1 MTFGSSLSLKQRLIL
16 TTGFLVVASVLAVST
31 LNFLTVR
38 NAAVQSLT
46 QNAAQL
52 SEARVSG
59 IAEWV
64 KTRSD
69 IALSMLPATRLDDPL
84 PALTQAV
91 VSGGFDTTYI
101 GYADGTAI
109 FSTPQ
114 NLPPGWN
121 PTARPWYRLAASGNG
136 VVLTEPYVDAG
147 SGRLVMTFAVASRQ
161 GASVSAV
168 AAADV
173 FMDVVANS
181 VTSIAPT
188 PSSYAFIVSSAG
200 KVLVHKN
207 LELVLKEVADMAPGL
222 SAASIQQIAQ
232 SAALKNVSLDGVG
245 HLLSARAI
253 PGTDWWLVIAL
264 HEAEAMAGVRQLL
277 TGSLIGG
284 LLVALASVLICAGVV
299 ARALARLGRLE
310 QAMHDVASGEGD
322 LTKRLN
328 ATGSD
333 ELARI
338 AAAFNEFVDK
348 IQSTLLRIRE
358 TSDSVNV
365 AAREIAAG
373 NHDLSART
381 EQTASNL
388 EETASTMEEMISGV
402 TQSAQ
407 TATEANQIAAAAA
420 KSASRGG
427 EVVAD
432 VVRSMDDITSR
443 SRRIND
449 IIAVIDGIAFQTNIL
464 ALNAAVEAARAG
476 EQGRGFAV
484 VASEVRSLAQ
494 RSGDAA
500 KEIKGLIEG
509 SVQAVE
515 TGSSLVN
522 QTGDVMKTIVQDVQ
536 KVAHLMNQVAMAANE
551 QRQGISQIGDAVTNL
566 DQMTQQNAA
575 LVEESASAATALS
588 EQADNLAATVAQFKI

>member
-1 MTFGSSLSLKQRLIL
+1 MSIWTSLSLKQRLIW
-16 TTGFLVVASVLAVST
+16 TTGALVALSVLAVST
-31 LNFLTVR
+31 LNFFTVR
-38 NAAVQSLT
+38 NAAMQSLT
-46 QNAAQL
+46 QSTAAL

-69 IALSMLPATRLDDPL
+69 ITQAMLPATAVGDPM

-101 GYADGTAI
+101 GYANRTAI

-114 NLPPGWN
+114 NLPPDWD
-121 PTARPWYRLAASGNG
+121 PTGRPWYRQAAAGNG

-147 SGRLVMTFAVASRQ
+147 SGRLVMTFAVAARE
-161 GASVSAV
+161 GGTVRAV
-168 AAADV
+168 AASDV

-181 VTSIAPT
+181 VTAIAPT
-188 PSSYAFIVSSAG
+188 PSSYAFVVSSAG

-207 LELVLKEVADMAPGL
+207 LDLVLKDVAEISRDL
-222 SAASIQQIAQ
+222 SGSRVQQIAQ
-232 SAALKNVSLDGVG
+232 DGGLVPVSIDGVG
-245 HLLSARAI
+245 RLINVRPIA
-253 PGTDWWLVIAL
+253 GTDWWLVIAL
-264 HEAEAMAGVRQLL
+264 HEGEAMAGVRQLL
-277 TGSLIGG
+277 TSSLVAG
-284 LLVALASVLICAGVV
+284 LLVALASVLVCAAVV
-299 ARALARLGRLE
+299 VRSLTRLGRLE
-310 QAMHDVASGEGD
+310 KAMLDVASGEGD

-328 ATGSD
+328 ADGSD

-338 AAAFNEFVDK
+338 AAAFNEFVAK
-348 IQSTLLRIRE
+348 IQSTLRLIRE

-365 AAREIAAG
+365 AAREIASG

-381 EQTASNL
+381 EQTASSL
-388 EETASTMEEMISGV
+388 EETASTMEEMISAV
-402 TQSAQ
+402 TQSAE

-420 KSASRGG
+420 QSAARGG
-427 EVVAD
+427 EVVAE
-432 VVRSMDDITSR
+432 VVRSMDDITHR

-484 VASEVRSLAQ
+484 VASEVRTLAQ
-494 RSGDAA
+494 RSGEAA

-515 TGSSLVN
+515 NGSVLVN
-522 QTGDVMKTIVQDVQ
+522 QTGEVMQAIVTDVQ
-536 KVAHLMNQVAMAANE
+536 KVAHLMNQVALAANE
-551 QRQGISQIGDAVTNL
+551 QRQGISQIGDAVTHL

-575 LVEESASAATALS
+575 LVEESAAAATALS
-588 EQADNLAATVAQFKI
+588 EQADSLAATVAQFKI

>member
-1 MTFGSSLSLKQRLIL
+1 MKQRLIW
-16 TTGFLVVASVLAVST
+16 TTGALVALSVLAVST
-31 LNFLTVR
+31 LNFFTVR
-38 NAAVQSLT
+38 NAAMESLT
-46 QNAAQL
+46 QSTAAL

-69 IALSMLPATRLDDPL
+69 ITQAMLPATAVDDPL

-101 GYADGTAI
+101 GYANRTAI

-114 NLPPGWN
+114 NLPPDWD
-121 PTARPWYRLAASGNG
+121 PTGRPWYRQAAAGNG

-147 SGRLVMTFAVASRQ
+147 SGRLVMTFAVAAREG
-161 GASVSAV
+161 GAVRAV
-168 AAADV
+168 AASDV

-181 VTSIAPT
+181 VTAIAPT
-188 PSSYAFIVSSAG
+188 PSSYAFVVSSAG

-207 LELVLKEVADMAPGL
+207 LDLVLKDVAEISRDL
-222 SAASIQQIAQ
+222 SGPRVQQIAQ
-232 SAALKNVSLDGVG
+232 DGGLVPVSIDGVG
-245 HLLSARAI
+245 RLISARPIA
-253 PGTDWWLVIAL
+253 GTDWWLVIAL
-264 HEAEAMAGVRQLL
+264 HGGEAMAGVRQLL
-277 TGSLIGG
+277 TSSLVAG
-284 LLVALASVLICAGVV
+284 LLVALASVLVCAAVV
-299 ARALARLGRLE
+299 VRSLTRLGRLE
-310 QAMHDVASGEGD
+310 KAMLDVASGEGD

-328 ATGSD
+328 ADGSD

-338 AAAFNEFVDK
+338 AAAFNEFVAK
-348 IQSTLLRIRE
+348 IQGTLRVIRE

-365 AAREIAAG
+365 AAREIASG

-381 EQTASNL
+381 EQTASSL
-388 EETASTMEEMISGV
+388 EETASTMEEMISAV
-402 TQSAQ
+402 TQSAD

-420 KSASRGG
+420 QSAARGG
-427 EVVAD
+427 EVVSE
-432 VVRSMDDITSR
+432 VVRSMDDITHR

-484 VASEVRSLAQ
+484 VASEVRTLAQ
-494 RSGDAA
+494 RSGEAA

-515 TGSSLVN
+515 NGSVLVN
-522 QTGDVMKTIVQDVQ
+522 QTGEVMQAIVTDVQ
-536 KVAHLMNQVAMAANE
+536 KVAHLMNQVALAANE

-575 LVEESASAATALS
+575 LVEESAAAATALS
-588 EQADNLAATVAQFKI
+588 EQADSLAATVAQFKI

>member
-1 MTFGSSLSLKQRLIL
+1 MSSWTSLSLKQRLIW
-16 TTGFLVVASVLAVST
+16 TTGALVALSVLAVST
-31 LNFLTVR
+31 LNFFTVR
-38 NAAVQSLT
+38 NAAMQSLT
-46 QNAAQL
+46 QSTAAL

-69 IALSMLPATRLDDPL
+69 ITQAMLPATAVDDPL

-101 GYADGTAI
+101 GYANRTAI

-114 NLPPGWN
+114 NLPPDWD
-121 PTARPWYRLAASGNG
+121 PTGRPWYRQAAAGNG

-147 SGRLVMTFAVASRQ
+147 SGRLVMTFAVAAREG
-161 GASVSAV
+161 GAVRAV
-168 AAADV
+168 AASDV

-181 VTSIAPT
+181 VTAIAPT
-188 PSSYAFIVSSAG
+188 PSSYAFVVSSAG

-207 LELVLKEVADMAPGL
+207 LELVLKDVAEISRDL
-222 SAASIQQIAQ
+222 SGPRVQQIAQ
-232 SAALKNVSLDGVG
+232 DGGLVPVSIDGVG
-245 HLLSARAI
+245 RLISARPIA
-253 PGTDWWLVIAL
+253 GTDWWLVIAL
-264 HEAEAMAGVRQLL
+264 HGGEAMAGVRQLL
-277 TGSLIGG
+277 TSSLVAG
-284 LLVALASVLICAGVV
+284 LLVALASVLVCAAVV
-299 ARALARLGRLE
+299 VRSLTRLGRLE
-310 QAMHDVASGEGD
+310 KAMLDVASGEGD

-328 ATGSD
+328 ADGSD

-338 AAAFNEFVDK
+338 AAAFNEFVAK
-348 IQSTLLRIRE
+348 IQGTLRVIRE

-365 AAREIAAG
+365 AAREIASG

-381 EQTASNL
+381 EQTASSL
-388 EETASTMEEMISGV
+388 EETASTMEEMISAV
-402 TQSAQ
+402 TQSAD

-420 KSASRGG
+420 QSAARGG
-427 EVVAD
+427 EVVAE
-432 VVRSMDDITSR
+432 VVRSMDDITHR

-484 VASEVRSLAQ
+484 VASEVRTLAQ
-494 RSGDAA
+494 RSGEAA

-515 TGSSLVN
+515 NGSVLVN
-522 QTGDVMKTIVQDVQ
+522 QTGEVMQAIVTDVQ
-536 KVAHLMNQVAMAANE
+536 KVAHLMNQVALAANE

-575 LVEESASAATALS
+575 LVEESAAAATALS
-588 EQADNLAATVAQFKI
+588 EQADSLAATVAQFKI

>member
-1 MTFGSSLSLKQRLIL
+1 MTLGSSFSLKQRLIL
-16 TTGFLVVASVLAVST
+16 TTGFLVVISVMAVST
-31 LNFLTVR
+31 LNFFTVR
-38 NAAVQSLT
+38 NAAVQTLT
-46 QNAAQL
+46 QNTAQL

-64 KTRSD
+64 KSRSD
-69 IALSMLPATRLDDPL
+69 VTLAMLPATRVDDPL
-84 PALTQAV
+84 SALTQAV

-147 SGRLVMTFAVASRQ
+147 SGRLVMTFAVADRQ
-161 GASVSAV
+161 ATSVRAV
-168 AAADV
+168 AASDV
-173 FMDVVANS
+173 FMDVVASS
-181 VTSIAPT
+181 VTSISPT
-188 PSSYAFIVSSAG
+188 PSSYAFIVSTAG

-207 LELVLKEVADMAPGL
+207 LDLVLKEVSEMAPGL
-222 SAASIQQIAQ
+222 SAAGIQQIAQ
-232 SAALKNVSLDGVG
+232 SASLKNVTLDGVS

-264 HEAEAMAGVRQLL
+264 NEAEALSGVRQLL
-277 TGSLIGG
+277 TSSLIGG

-299 ARALARLGRLE
+299 ARSLARLGRLE

-322 LTKRLN
+322 LTKRLS
-328 ATGSD
+328 AEGSD

-338 AAAFNEFVDK
+338 AAGFNEFVGK

-358 TSDSVNV
+358 TSDTVNV

-373 NHDLSART
+373 NHDLSSRT

-388 EETASTMEEMISGV
+388 QETASTMEEMISGV
-402 TQSAQ
+402 TQSAD
-407 TATEANQIAAAAA
+407 TATEANQIAATAA

-494 RSGDAA
+494 RSGEAA

-515 TGSSLVN
+515 TGSSLVT
-522 QTGDVMKTIVQDVQ
+522 QTGEVMKTIVNDVQ
-536 KVAHLMNQVAMAANE
+536 KVAHLINQVALAANE

>member
-1 MTFGSSLSLKQRLIL
+1 M
-16 TTGFLVVASVLAVST
+16 
-31 LNFLTVR
+31 
-38 NAAVQSLT
+38 QSLT
-46 QNAAQL
+46 QSTAAL

-69 IALSMLPATRLDDPL
+69 ITQAMLPATAVDDPL

-101 GYADGTAI
+101 GYANRTAI

-114 NLPPGWN
+114 NLPPDWD
-121 PTARPWYRLAASGNG
+121 PTGRPWYRQAAAGNG

-147 SGRLVMTFAVASRQ
+147 SGRLVMTFAVAAREG
-161 GASVSAV
+161 GAVRAV
-168 AAADV
+168 AASDV

-181 VTSIAPT
+181 VTAIAPT
-188 PSSYAFIVSSAG
+188 PSSYAFVVSSAG

-207 LELVLKEVADMAPGL
+207 LELVLKDVAEISRDL
-222 SAASIQQIAQ
+222 SGPRVQQIAQ
-232 SAALKNVSLDGVG
+232 DGGLVPVSIDGVG
-245 HLLSARAI
+245 RLISARPI
-253 PGTDWWLVIAL
+253 VGTDWWLVIAL
-264 HEAEAMAGVRQLL
+264 HGGEAMAGVRQLL
-277 TGSLIGG
+277 TSSLVAG
-284 LLVALASVLICAGVV
+284 LLVALASVLVCAAVV
-299 ARALARLGRLE
+299 VRSLTRLGRLE
-310 QAMHDVASGEGD
+310 KAMLDVASGEGD

-328 ATGSD
+328 ADGSD

-338 AAAFNEFVDK
+338 AAAFNEFVAK
-348 IQSTLLRIRE
+348 IQGTLRVIRE

-365 AAREIAAG
+365 AAREIASG

-381 EQTASNL
+381 EQTASSL
-388 EETASTMEEMISGV
+388 EETASTMEEMISAV
-402 TQSAQ
+402 TQSAD
-407 TATEANQIAAAAA
+407 TATEANRIAAAAA
-420 KSASRGG
+420 QSAARGG
-427 EVVAD
+427 EVVSE
-432 VVRSMDDITSR
+432 VVRSMDDITHR

-484 VASEVRSLAQ
+484 VASEVRTLAQ
-494 RSGDAA
+494 RSGEAA

-515 TGSSLVN
+515 NGSVLVN
-522 QTGDVMKTIVQDVQ
+522 QTGEVMQAIVTDVQ
-536 KVAHLMNQVAMAANE
+536 KVAHLMNQVALAANE

-575 LVEESASAATALS
+575 LVEESAAAATALS
-588 EQADNLAATVAQFKI
+588 EQADSLAATVAQFKI

>member
-1 MTFGSSLSLKQRLIL
+1 MSSWTSLSLKQRLIW
-16 TTGFLVVASVLAVST
+16 TTGALVALSVLAVST
-31 LNFLTVR
+31 LNFFTVR
-38 NAAVQSLT
+38 NAAMQSLT
-46 QNAAQL
+46 QSTAAL

-69 IALSMLPATRLDDPL
+69 ITQAMLPATAVDDPL

-101 GYADGTAI
+101 GYANRTAI

-114 NLPPGWN
+114 NLPPDWD
-121 PTARPWYRLAASGNG
+121 PTGRPWYRQAAAGNG

-147 SGRLVMTFAVASRQ
+147 SGRLVMTFAVAAREG
-161 GASVSAV
+161 GAVRAV
-168 AAADV
+168 AASDV

-181 VTSIAPT
+181 VTAIAPT
-188 PSSYAFIVSSAG
+188 PSSYAFVVSSAG

-207 LELVLKEVADMAPGL
+207 LELVLKDVAEISRDL
-222 SAASIQQIAQ
+222 SGPRVQQIAQ
-232 SAALKNVSLDGVG
+232 DGGLVPVSIDGVG
-245 HLLSARAI
+245 RLISARPI
-253 PGTDWWLVIAL
+253 VGTDWWLVIAL
-264 HEAEAMAGVRQLL
+264 HGGEAMAGVRQLL
-277 TGSLIGG
+277 TSSLVAG
-284 LLVALASVLICAGVV
+284 LLVALASVLVCAAVV
-299 ARALARLGRLE
+299 VRSLTRLGRLE
-310 QAMHDVASGEGD
+310 KAMLDVASGEGD

-328 ATGSD
+328 ADGSD

-338 AAAFNEFVDK
+338 AAAFNEFVAK
-348 IQSTLLRIRE
+348 IQGTLRVIRE

-365 AAREIAAG
+365 AAREIASG

-381 EQTASNL
+381 EQTASSL
-388 EETASTMEEMISGV
+388 EETASTMEEMISAV
-402 TQSAQ
+402 TQSAD
-407 TATEANQIAAAAA
+407 TATEANRIAAAAA
-420 KSASRGG
+420 QSAARGG
-427 EVVAD
+427 EVVSE
-432 VVRSMDDITSR
+432 VVRSMDDITHR

-484 VASEVRSLAQ
+484 VASEVRTLAQ
-494 RSGDAA
+494 RSGEAA

-515 TGSSLVN
+515 NGSVLVN
-522 QTGDVMKTIVQDVQ
+522 QTGEVMQAIVTDVQ
-536 KVAHLMNQVAMAANE
+536 KVAHLMNQVALAANE

-575 LVEESASAATALS
+575 LVEESAAAATALS
-588 EQADNLAATVAQFKI
+588 EQADSLAATVAQFKI